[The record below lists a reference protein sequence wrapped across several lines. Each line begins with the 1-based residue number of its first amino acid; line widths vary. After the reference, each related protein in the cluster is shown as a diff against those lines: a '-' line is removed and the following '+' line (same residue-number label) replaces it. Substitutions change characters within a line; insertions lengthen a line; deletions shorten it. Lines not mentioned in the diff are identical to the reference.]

1 MPKELVLK
9 ELKSE
14 DFDYVFV
21 FKHNDHWSQLPPPPA
36 TGNKKTP
43 QNFPFL
49 NVLQPSDEKVTRFNL
64 TKSYVFQKS

>member
-21 FKHNDHWSQLPPPPA
+21 FKHNDHWSQLPPPPPPE
-36 TGNKKTP
+36 TKRP
-43 QNFPFL
+43 LRISLFL
-49 NVLQPSDEKVTRFNL
+49 TFFSLAMKRSL
-64 TKSYVFQKS
+64 GLI